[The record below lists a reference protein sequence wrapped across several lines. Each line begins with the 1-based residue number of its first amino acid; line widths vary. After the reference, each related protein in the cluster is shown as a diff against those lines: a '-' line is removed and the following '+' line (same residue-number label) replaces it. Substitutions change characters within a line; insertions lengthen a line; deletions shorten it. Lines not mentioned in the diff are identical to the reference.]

1 MNARKEMPMKQFDSE
16 MKRMLYN
23 LNLIWVLENIDAE
36 LANAAQKHLS
46 CEEFLQRM
54 LAGETDRRN
63 ARAVER
69 KIKAARLH
77 GQHYTLEQ
85 YDFSYPA
92 NINADLVRHLFSLDF
107 LRQNK
112 NVVFMGG
119 VGLGKTHLA
128 KALAYEA
135 CKKRHSVLCISA
147 MELVNALIEATSERK
162 LESKLKKYVK
172 PQLLLIDELGY
183 IPLDKAASELLF
195 QVFAR
200 RYEEQYASTIITTNR
215 AFKEWP
221 ITFAND
227 AVLTSAVLDRILHRC
242 EVVTVEGTSYRMR
255 KAIVKGQ

>member
-1 MNARKEMPMKQFDSE
+1 
-16 MKRMLYN
+16 
-23 LNLIWVLENIDAE
+23 
-36 LANAAQKHLS
+36 
-46 CEEFLQRM
+46 
-54 LAGETDRRN
+54 
-63 ARAVER
+63 
-69 KIKAARLH
+69 
-77 GQHYTLEQ
+77 
-85 YDFSYPA
+85 
-92 NINADLVRHLFSLDF
+92 
-107 LRQNK
+107 
-112 NVVFMGG
+112 
-119 VGLGKTHLA
+119 
-128 KALAYEA
+128 
-135 CKKRHSVLCISA
+135 